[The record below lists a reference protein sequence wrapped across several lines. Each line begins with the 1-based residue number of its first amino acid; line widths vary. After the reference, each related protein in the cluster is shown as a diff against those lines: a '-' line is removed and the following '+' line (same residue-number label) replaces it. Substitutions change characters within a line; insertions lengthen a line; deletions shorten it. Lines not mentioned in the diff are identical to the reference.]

1 MNIKQLLESETKK
14 LIEKQVTDPKL
25 KARILLSYFL
35 GKDKMYLVINDNEEV
50 ESNIEKQ
57 FEEAIEKLGEGY
69 PVEYITCKKE
79 FMGLEFFVDENVL
92 IPQPDTEI
100 LVEEAINLIKQERCS
115 HVLDLCTGSGAI
127 AISIASYT
135 ENVKLLASDISNK
148 ALEVAK
154 KNANKLNMDD
164 KVSFVQSNLFENLE
178 KDSFDMI
185 VTNPPYIKTKVIDT
199 LDKEVKKEPMLA
211 LDGGE
216 DGLDFYK
223 KIIEEAPNYLKQN
236 GYLCME
242 IGYDQKE
249 EVILLLKNNGRYTN
263 ILAKKDLSG
272 NDRVV
277 IAKKV

>member
-1 MNIKQLLESETKK
+1 MNIKQLLENETKK
-14 LIEKQVTDPKL
+14 LIEKQVTDSKL

-35 GKDKMYLVINDNEEV
+35 GKDKMYLVINCNEEV
-50 ESNIEKQ
+50 DSNIEKQ
-57 FEEAIEKLGEGY
+57 FKEAIEKLGEGY

-79 FMGLEFFVDENVL
+79 FMGLEFFVNENVL

-100 LVEEAINLIKQERCS
+100 LVEEAMNLIKQEQSS

-135 ENVKLLASDISNK
+135 ENVKLLASDISDK

-164 KVSFVQSNLFENLE
+164 KVSFVQSDLFENLE

-185 VTNPPYIKTKVIDT
+185 VTNPPYIKTKVINT

-223 KIIEEAPNYLKQN
+223 RIIEEAPNYLKQN

-249 EVILLLKNNGRYTN
+249 EVILLLKNNGGYTN

>member
-1 MNIKQLLESETKK
+1 MNIKQLLENETKK
-14 LIEKQVTDPKL
+14 LIEKQVLDPKL
-25 KARILLSYFL
+25 KARILLSHL
-35 GKDKMYLVINDNEEV
+35 LKKDKMYLVINDTEEV
-50 ESNIEKQ
+50 DISIEKQ
-57 FEEAIEKLGEGY
+57 FEEAVEKLGQGY

-79 FMGLEFFVDENVL
+79 FMGLEFFVNENVL

-100 LVEEAINLIKQERCS
+100 LVEEAINLIKEKKIS

-127 AISIASYT
+127 AISIANYT
-135 ENVKLLASDISNK
+135 KDVKLVASDISNE
-148 ALEVAK
+148 ALKVAK
-154 KNANKLNMDD
+154 KNAKKLNMDD
-164 KVSFVQSNLFENLE
+164 KVSFVQSNLFDNLE

-199 LDKEVKKEPMLA
+199 LDEEVKKEPMLA

-223 KIIEEAPNYLKQN
+223 KIIEEVPSYLSKD

-249 EVILLLKNNGRYTN
+249 EVILLLKNNGGYTN

-272 NDRVV
+272 NDRVI